1 MISTLIWVVVVAGI
15 AMLALWAVR
24 ELGVPDPINRVAR
37 VVIIVVAILII
48 IGLVAGLFGVDVGM
62 PRMTQ

>member
-1 MISTLIWVVVVAGI
+1 MVSTLIWVVVVAGI

-24 ELGVPDPINRVAR
+24 ELGVPEPINRVAR
-37 VVIIVVAILII
+37 VVVIVVAILVI

-62 PRMTQ
+62 PRITQ

>member
-1 MISTLIWVVVVAGI
+1 MIPTLIWVVVVAGI

-37 VVIIVVAILII
+37 VVIIVIAILVI
-48 IGLVAGLFGVDVGM
+48 IGLVASLFGVDVGM
-62 PRMTQ
+62 PRVTQ

>member
-24 ELGVPDPINRVAR
+24 ELGVPDPINRVVR
-37 VVIIVVAILII
+37 VVVIVVAILII

-62 PRMTQ
+62 PRITQ

>member
-24 ELGVPDPINRVAR
+24 ELGVPSPIDRVAR
-37 VVIIVVAILII
+37 VVIIVIAVLVI
-48 IGLVAGLFGVDVGM
+48 IGLVAGLFGVDTGM
-62 PRMTQ
+62 PRVVQ